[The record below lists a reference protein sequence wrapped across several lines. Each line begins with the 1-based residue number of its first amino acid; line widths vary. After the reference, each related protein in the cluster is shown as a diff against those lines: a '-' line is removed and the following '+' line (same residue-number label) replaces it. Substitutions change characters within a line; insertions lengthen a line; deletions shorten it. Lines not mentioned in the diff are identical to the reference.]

1 MALTGLRVFHQELK
15 LVLAHTLAEDT
26 SLTCIDMKPEKIK
39 NVLTYASK
47 CPSKWELD
55 NIVWHDRLTNPEAL
69 VQFLQRIET
78 IRTKEDNTSDE
89 KLELEYLL
97 DLLDDMDEEEC
108 LGLLDTDEEVAKD
121 VFIED
126 LARISAIQVLTNGK
140 MDFDTM
146 TTACKLS
153 PNDFILCA
161 KRTQDIINAIHGL
174 VIKGET
180 LSKDVAGA

>member
-1 MALTGLRVFHQELK
+1 M
-15 LVLAHTLAEDT
+15 AEDT
-26 SLTCIDMKPEKIK
+26 IHTRIDMKPEKIK

-55 NIVWHDRLTNPEAL
+55 NIIWHDRLNNPESL
-69 VQFLQRIET
+69 TQFLQRIEFLRAKDET
-78 IRTKEDNTSDE
+78 TSDE

-108 LGLLDTDEEVAKD
+108 LELLDQDEDTAKD
-121 VFIED
+121 VYIEN

-140 MDFDTM
+140 MDFETM